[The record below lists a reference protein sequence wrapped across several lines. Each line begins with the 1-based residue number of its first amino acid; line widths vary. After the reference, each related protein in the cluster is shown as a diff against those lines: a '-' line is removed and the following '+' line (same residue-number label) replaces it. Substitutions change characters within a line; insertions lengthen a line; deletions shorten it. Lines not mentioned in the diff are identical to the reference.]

1 MKITLVLK
9 ESIYDCKIKITDSKG
24 SRYYYITALLD
35 DETITPFVTADVF
48 DNDFDLTLIPIMPD
62 TKSMLNDFEDNNWKD
77 KFAKKAAKVLFS
89 SLEKAILRVGCTYRA
104 KGIQDGDRLD
114 INLQSYTFGTF
125 DRYGLLELIP
135 MMYIFFE
142 ASVFNKRFCLINT
155 YETNRKDVLK
165 FAKTLMLTGIL
176 GNGLFVTMLTYP
188 IQVGRVKRLTKNKRI
203 SKVLRKFN
211 SLSDEDRQKFL
222 DKQEKFFDS

>member
-9 ESIYDCKIKITDSKG
+9 ESIYDCKIKTTDSKG

-35 DETITPFVTADVF
+35 DETITPFVTAEVF

-142 ASVFNKRFCLINT
+142 ASVFNKRFCLIDA

-165 FAKTLMLTGIL
+165 FAKTLMLTSIL
-176 GNGLFVTMLTYP
+176 GNGLFVTLLTYP
-188 IQVGRVKRLTKNKRI
+188 IQVGRIKRLTRNRRI

>member
-9 ESIYDCKIKITDSKG
+9 ESIFDCKIKITDSKG
-24 SRYYYITALLD
+24 SRYYYISTLFD
-35 DETITPFVTADVF
+35 DEATTPFVTAEVF
-48 DNDFDLTLIPIMPD
+48 DNDFDLTLIPIAPD
-62 TKSMLNDFEDNNWKD
+62 TKSILNEFEDNTWKD

-104 KGIQDGDRLD
+104 EGIQDGDRLD
-114 INLQSYTFGTF
+114 INIQSYTFGTF
-125 DRYGLLELIP
+125 DRYGLLELLP
-135 MMYIFFE
+135 MMYMFFE
-142 ASVFNKRFCLINT
+142 ASVFNKRFCLIDS

-165 FAKTLMLTGIL
+165 VAKTLMLTGIL

-211 SLSDEDRQKFL
+211 SLSDAERQKFL
-222 DKQEKFFDS
+222 DKQEKFFDR